1 MNANYDYRVLIT
13 SVGGYLG
20 YQNIEYLKKSF
31 KEKIWILSADVRELN
46 KDEMLSDY
54 FVKLPKG
61 NSPNYIQSVTKYVK
75 KFKINFIIPCSDEE
89 AIALSNNLNKFK
101 KFDTNVI
108 CQTPKINKVISNK
121 IKTYKLL
128 EKNNISVPFFKVAK
142 SKFEFNK
149 FIKYFYD
156 HYDGVVIKEPK
167 ARGNRG
173 TIVIK
178 KNIRGFKVFNES
190 REFHMSLNYFK
201 KNKKKYIQTGYPK
214 LVSERLFAPCYDVD
228 VLSKNGKLIYNISR
242 ERINP
247 AGVPFKGNII
257 RNNKKL
263 DSLAKQIVNL
273 LSLSWIV
280 DVDIMTKSNGDPAVI
295 EVNPRISGSA
305 VVSMIAGVPLYKL
318 LLDLRNNKKNKI
330 IIKNPKDGLTII
342 PKTVCAV
349 IRKNE
354 KK

>member
-1 MNANYDYRVLIT
+1 MNTNYDYRVLIT

-20 YQNIEYLKKSF
+20 YQNIEHLKKSF
-31 KEKIWILSADVRELN
+31 KDKIWILSSDIRDLN
-46 KDEMLSDY
+46 KDEMLSDC

-61 NSPNYIQSVTKYVK
+61 NSLNYIKSVIKYVK

-89 AIALSNNLNKFK
+89 AITLSNNLNKFK
-101 KFDTNVI
+101 EFDINIV
-108 CQTPKINKVISNK
+108 CQTPKVNKVICNK
-121 IKTYKLL
+121 IRTYKLL
-128 EKNNISVPFFKVAK
+128 EKNNISVPLFKVAK

-156 HYDGVVIKEPK
+156 NYDGVVIKEPK

-173 TIVIK
+173 TVVIK

-190 REFHMSLNYFK
+190 RELHMSLNYFNN
-201 KNKKKYIQTGYPK
+201 NKTKYIQSGFPK
-214 LVSERLFAPCYDVD
+214 LLSERLFTPCYDVD
-228 VLSKNGKLIYNISR
+228 VLSKNGKFIHSVSR

-263 DSLAKQIVNL
+263 SSLAKKIVNL
-273 LSLSWIV
+273 LDLSWIV

-295 EVNPRISGSA
+295 EINPRISKCCGFSNSWSA
-305 VVSMIAGVPLYKL
+305 FI
-318 LLDLRNNKKNKI
+318 
-330 IIKNPKDGLTII
+330 
-342 PKTVCAV
+342 
-349 IRKNE
+349 
-354 KK
+354 